1 MKKNKKISTLICL
14 SSIAA
19 ITVATTLSASLEKD
33 VKINKNNKLKKIN
46 VSANNF
52 DNDNEKFEFSSNSYS
67 YKSSSRYTMVVAYDN
82 INPVNDKNGFLWYL
96 ANKKDISKKY
106 WDFLMYCTKN
116 LKNQDILNLN
126 AMFSYHIYN
135 QYRLYWC

>member
-1 MKKNKKISTLICL
+1 M
-14 SSIAA
+14 
-19 ITVATTLSASLEKD
+19 ASLEKD

-82 INPVNDKNGFLWYL
+82 INPVNDKNGFLWYI
-96 ANKKDISKKY
+96 ANKKDISEKY
-106 WDFLMYCTKN
+106 WDFLMYSTRN
-116 LKNQDILNLN
+116 IKNQDILNFN